1 MKNVIGYIRVSSV
14 EQAQGGHSLDAQRA
28 KLEQYASLYDL
39 NLVEVIV
46 DAGVSA
52 KSLDRPGLLAVLAGL
67 NEGRAEGVLITK
79 LDRISRNVKDMAALI
94 EGYFSGRFSLLSVGD
109 QIDTST
115 AGGRL
120 VINVLMSV
128 ATWERE
134 AIGERTSAALR
145 HKIANGEHVGAPK
158 LGSKVENGKLVA
170 NEAEAIILVRIRELR
185 AEGHTLRTIAEVL
198 GAEGFKTKRGGTVWN
213 SGTLSRYV
221 RDMEA
226 S

>member
-1 MKNVIGYIRVSSV
+1 MKNVIGYIRVSTD

-52 KSLDRPGLLAVLAGL
+52 KSLDRPGLQLALAAL
-67 NEGRAEGVLITK
+67 NDGRAEGLLVAK
-79 LDRISRNVKDMAALI
+79 LDRLTRDVKDLGALL
-94 EGYFSGRFSLLSVGD
+94 EGYFSSRFALLSVGE
-109 QIDTST
+109 QIDGST

-120 VINVLMSV
+120 VLNVLTSV
-128 ATWERE
+128 AQWERE

-158 LGSKVENGKLVA
+158 LGSKVEDGKLVA
-170 NEAEAIILVRIRELR
+170 NEAEVVILKRIKDLRSKGLTLR
-185 AEGHTLRTIAEVL
+185 AIAEAL
-198 GAEGFKTKRGGTVWN
+198 TAEGFKTKRGGSVWN
-213 SGTLSRYV
+213 SGSLSRYV

-226 S
+226 V

>member
-1 MKNVIGYIRVSSV
+1 MKNVIGYIRVSTD

-52 KSLDRPGLLAVLAGL
+52 KSLDRPGLQAVLAGL

-170 NEAEAIILVRIRELR
+170 NEAEAVILERIRELR
-185 AEGHTLRTIAEVL
+185 AEGQTLRTIAEFL
-198 GAEGFKTKRGGTVWN
+198 TAEGFKTKRGGTIWN

-221 RDMEA
+221 RTMEA
-226 S
+226 V

>member
-158 LGSKVENGKLVA
+158 LGSKVEGGKLVE
-170 NEAEAIILVRIRELR
+170 NEAEVIILDRIKELR
-185 AEGHTLRTIAEVL
+185 LEGRTLRAIAEALTV
-198 GAEGFKTKRGGTVWN
+198 EGYKTKRGGTVWN

-226 S
+226 I